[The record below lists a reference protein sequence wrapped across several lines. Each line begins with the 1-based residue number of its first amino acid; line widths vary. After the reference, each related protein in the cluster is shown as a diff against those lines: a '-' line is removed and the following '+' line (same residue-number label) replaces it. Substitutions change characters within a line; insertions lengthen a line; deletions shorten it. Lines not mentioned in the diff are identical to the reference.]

1 MAIKKLDV
9 VTQVC
14 PFPLI
19 EAKAALAEMASGD
32 ELVIEFDCT
41 RGNRS
46 NPTMGGRRR
55 TCHHRL
61 SADWRCC
68 VEHHRSKSLTQHC
81 PPPYQRRRLQTRRS
95 LPRTAKAL
103 LTAPLFLYRRHTAAP
118 ASESLLHSLVKT
130 RV

>member
-41 RGNRS
+41 QATEAIPQWAAEEGHAI
-46 NPTMGGRRR
+46 T
-55 TCHHRL
+55 
-61 SADWRCC
+61 D
-68 VEHHRSKSLTQHC
+68 
-81 PPPYQRRRLQTRRS
+81 YQQIGDAAWSITVQKACLNIV
-95 LPRTAKAL
+95 LPRTSGGVFKL
-103 LTAPLFLYRRHTAAP
+103 DDLF
-118 ASESLLHSLVKT
+118 
-130 RV
+130 RVLPKRF

>member
-41 RGNRS
+41 QATEAIPQWAAEEG
-46 NPTMGGRRR
+46 
-55 TCHHRL
+55 H
-61 SADWRCC
+61 AI
-68 VEHHRSKSLTQHC
+68 
-81 PPPYQRRRLQTRRS
+81 RLQIRRS
-95 LPRTAKAL
+95 LPRTAKVL
-103 LTAPLFLYRRHTAAP
+103 LTAPLSLCHRHTAAP